1 MSRYPQNTL
10 ILTKE
15 PFVGYMPNDVRQ
27 YLTEH
32 PDDRALA
39 NAMAEVWNQAGIL
52 GHELDETDDHW
63 IEYAF
68 WEWQELEHEL
78 FAAIT
83 ARMEMANQ
91 CGEAPYDLTK
101 KGIWL
106 IEQFMLRNGYYNGSG
121 WWCKQEKCQQGGASN
136 G

>member
-1 MSRYPQNTL
+1 
-10 ILTKE
+10 
-15 PFVGYMPNDVRQ
+15 MPNDVRQ

-39 NAMAEVWNQAGIL
+39 NAMAEAWNQAGRL

-78 FAAIT
+78 FAEIT
-83 ARMEMANQ
+83 KRMELANQ
-91 CGEAPYDLTK
+91 RGEAPYDLTK

-121 WWCKQEKCQQGGASN
+121 WWSKQEKCQQGGAPN